1 MMVGMSSVTSSRRA
15 APMAPDERR
24 ASLVAATV
32 PLLHEH
38 GLQVSTRQIAEAAGV
53 AEGTIFRVF
62 ESKDEL
68 VQAALRSAFEPGPLL
83 DRLAAVDTTRPLR
96 DRLVEVVRVT
106 QERFVAVFSLMAA
119 VGMIEPPDHHAHHA
133 HQGHHDHCEHGDQ
146 GEPHW
151 RGRMLELMTAV
162 IEPDRDQLR
171 VPPEELVRLLRLL
184 TFSGSHAQI
193 ADGRRLTPEE
203 IVDVLLY
210 GTCATGHGIP
220 MSTTDRG
227 EH

>member
-1 MMVGMSSVTSSRRA
+1 MSSVTGSRRA

-32 PLLHEH
+32 PLLREH

-83 DRLAAVDTTRPLR
+83 DRLVAVDTSRPLR

-106 QERFVAVFSLMAA
+106 QERFVEIFSLMAA
-119 VGMIEPPDHHAHHA
+119 VGMIEPPDHHGHEG
-133 HQGHHDHCEHGDQ
+133 HQGHHHQHCEQCEHG
-146 GEPHW
+146 EPPW
-151 RGRMLELMTAV
+151 RRRMLEVMAAI
-162 IEPDRDQLR
+162 IEPDREQLR

-184 TFSGSHAQI
+184 TFSGSHSQI

-210 GTCATGHGIP
+210 GTCATGRGIP
-220 MSTTDRG
+220 PSTTDRG